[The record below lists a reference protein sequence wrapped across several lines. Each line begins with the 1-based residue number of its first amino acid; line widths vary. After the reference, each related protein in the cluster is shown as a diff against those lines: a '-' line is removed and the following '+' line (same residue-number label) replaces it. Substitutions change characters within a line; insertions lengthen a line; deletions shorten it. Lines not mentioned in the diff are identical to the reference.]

1 MADYIYPKIKKTIK
15 GENTEFETTI
25 RVKRNSKWYD
35 VTLKDMFKGFYLK
48 TPESFIDRLVMSKMY
63 YEPNLQL
70 GNIKPSKNQEETTD
84 DLLDDSNVNRIKG
97 NMILFSNKSN
107 PQ

>member
-1 MADYIYPKIKKTIK
+1 MKDYKYPNIKKTVI

-25 RVKRNSKWYD
+25 RIKRNSKWYD
-35 VTLKDMFKGFYLK
+35 ITVKDIFKGNYK
-48 TPESFIDRLVMSKMY
+48 EAPQHFIDRLVMSKMY

-97 NMILFSNKSN
+97 NMWDTT
-107 PQ
+107 